1 MTDSDPSLL
10 DFSPT
15 LDEAQGKKELVP
27 TGFYQNVLIDD
38 ITAYAPDPE
47 SPYFDENE
55 VARYQ
60 FKFVCP
66 DKDVDLTKFIKRSKK
81 MGPRSGLRALWSAAI
96 QEGEAKELDEETI
109 AARMSESNLKDLI
122 GRRVNIFVSHEP
134 SPNGKGK
141 YAAYAYTPCLK
152 Q

>member
-1 MTDSDPSLL
+1 MSDTDPNLL

-38 ITAYAPDPE
+38 IVAYAPDPE
-47 SPYFDENE
+47 SAYYDENE

-60 FKFVCP
+60 FKLVCP
-66 DKDVDLTKFIKRSKK
+66 DNDVDLTKFIKRTKK
-81 MGPRSGLRALWSAAI
+81 MGPRSALRALWSAAL
-96 QEGEAKELDEETI
+96 QEGEAKELKDEEL
-109 AARMSESNLKDLI
+109 AQRMAESNLKDLI

-134 SPNGKGK
+134 SPSGKGK
-141 YAAYAYTPCLK
+141 YAAYSYTPCLK